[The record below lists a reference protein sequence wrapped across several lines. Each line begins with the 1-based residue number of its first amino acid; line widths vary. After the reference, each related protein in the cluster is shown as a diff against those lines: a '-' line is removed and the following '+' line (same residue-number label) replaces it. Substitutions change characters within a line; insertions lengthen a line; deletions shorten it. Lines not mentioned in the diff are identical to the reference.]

1 MSDQPAPNEAKI
13 VESLEGKTLVLTM
26 SNPDRRNAFTPEM
39 RVDMA
44 ARIEAGYANGAVRA
58 IVIRGE
64 GAHFSAGA
72 DVSRIPH
79 GAEPPTPLQL
89 LERIKGAQGLV
100 RSIALGTKPVI
111 AAVEG
116 IATGGGISLAIAADY
131 CVVAEDAK
139 LIPNFTSLGIT
150 AEFGLFYTLPRRVGH
165 QAAKRIIMLSQRF
178 TGAEAVE
185 IGMADKLAPPG
196 QALAVALEVAREFEK
211 IPPLALGATK
221 RAFASRMES
230 IEDALKLELD
240 IMPAL
245 GQSADFKEAIAAFK
259 EKRAPNFSGR

>member
-1 MSDQPAPNEAKI
+1 VSDQPAPNEAKI
-13 VESLEGKTLVLTM
+13 VESLEGGTLVLTM

-44 ARIEAGYANGAVRA
+44 ARIEAGYANNAVRA
-58 IVIRGE
+58 IIIRGE

-72 DVSRIPH
+72 DVSRIPI
-79 GAEPPTPLQL
+79 AEPPTPLQL

-131 CVVAEDAK
+131 CVVAEDAR
-139 LIPNFTSLGIT
+139 LVPNFTSLGIT

-165 QAAKRIIMLSQRF
+165 QRAKRIIMLSERF
-178 TGAEAVE
+178 TGAEAVA
-185 IGMADKLAPPG
+185 IGMADKLAPSG
-196 QALAVALEVAREFEK
+196 QALAVALEVAKEFEK